1 MESPDLR
8 ISDAHWD
15 LEPFVPRRPP
25 KSRTKDE
32 HEDASRVFAFRFP
45 GFALRLRRGRP
56 LSAFPP
62 GFIGRSCFLMVLSFL
77 LHGIE
82 PE

>member
-1 MESPDLR
+1 MGSPLR

-45 GFALRLRRGRP
+45 